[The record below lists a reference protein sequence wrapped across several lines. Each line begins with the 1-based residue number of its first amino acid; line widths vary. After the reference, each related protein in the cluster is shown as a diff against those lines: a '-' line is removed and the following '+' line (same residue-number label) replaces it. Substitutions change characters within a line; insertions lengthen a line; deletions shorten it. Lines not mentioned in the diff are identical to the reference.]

1 VAAAAGKL
9 EYTADMSGHSRAH
22 VLAPRILPAA
32 LLHSTLRA
40 LLHATLCATLLAGR
54 AEAQPKPATAAD
66 SFSIPAGTI
75 LPIELRSTLSPEKSK
90 PGQAISGRIMQDVPL
105 PAGARIKAGSKVF
118 GRVLA
123 ITPASAGVPPSISL
137 QFDQLVLA
145 GQTISIA
152 TDLRAIAGFVR
163 IEEAQIPT
171 TSGGEGEVYRWLPT
185 SQIGG
190 DVVYGADAPV
200 GSAENADD
208 IVGRSVHG
216 GVLVQV
222 RAKPGA
228 ACRGSIAGNPAP
240 QALWVFSAD
249 ACGVYGINHLVIAH
263 AGRSAPAGVIV
274 LASNAGKLKI
284 PGGTGMLLRVNAPAE
299 N

>member
-171 TSGGEGEVYRWLPT
+171 SGGEGEVYRWLPT

>member
-1 VAAAAGKL
+1 
-9 EYTADMSGHSRAH
+9 
-22 VLAPRILPAA
+22 
-32 LLHSTLRA
+32 
-40 LLHATLCATLLAGR
+40 
-54 AEAQPKPATAAD
+54 
-66 SFSIPAGTI
+66 
-75 LPIELRSTLSPEKSK
+75 
-90 PGQAISGRIMQDVPL
+90 
-105 PAGARIKAGSKVF
+105 
-118 GRVLA
+118 
-123 ITPASAGVPPSISL
+123 VPPSISL
-137 QFDQLVLA
+137 QFDRLAIA

-152 TDLRAIAGFVR
+152 TNLRAIAGFVR

-185 SQIGG
+185 TQIGG
-190 DVVYGADAPV
+190 DAVYGANAPV
-200 GSAENADD
+200 GSAENAED
-208 IVGRSVHG
+208 IVGRSVDG
-216 GVLVQV
+216 GVLVEV
-222 RAKPGA
+222 RANPGA
-228 ACRGSIAGNPAP
+228 ACRGSVAGNDAP

>member
-1 VAAAAGKL
+1 
-9 EYTADMSGHSRAH
+9 MSGHSRAH

-171 TSGGEGEVYRWLPT
+171 SGGEGEVYRWLPT

>member
-1 VAAAAGKL
+1 
-9 EYTADMSGHSRAH
+9 
-22 VLAPRILPAA
+22 
-32 LLHSTLRA
+32 
-40 LLHATLCATLLAGR
+40 
-54 AEAQPKPATAAD
+54 
-66 SFSIPAGTI
+66 
-75 LPIELRSTLSPEKSK
+75 
-90 PGQAISGRIMQDVPL
+90 MQDVPL

>member
-1 VAAAAGKL
+1 
-9 EYTADMSGHSRAH
+9 
-22 VLAPRILPAA
+22 
-32 LLHSTLRA
+32 
-40 LLHATLCATLLAGR
+40 
-54 AEAQPKPATAAD
+54 
-66 SFSIPAGTI
+66 
-75 LPIELRSTLSPEKSK
+75 
-90 PGQAISGRIMQDVPL
+90 MQDVPL

-137 QFDQLVLA
+137 QFDRLAIA

-152 TDLRAIAGFVR
+152 TNLRAIAGFVR

-185 SQIGG
+185 AQIGG
-190 DVVYGADAPV
+190 DVVYGANAPV
-200 GSAENADD
+200 GSAENAED
-208 IVGRSVHG
+208 IVGRSVDG
-216 GVLVQV
+216 GVLVEV
-222 RAKPGA
+222 RAKPGT
-228 ACRGSIAGNPAP
+228 ACRGSVAGNDAP

-263 AGRSAPAGVIV
+263 AGRTAPAGVIV

>member
-1 VAAAAGKL
+1 
-9 EYTADMSGHSRAH
+9 
-22 VLAPRILPAA
+22 
-32 LLHSTLRA
+32 
-40 LLHATLCATLLAGR
+40 
-54 AEAQPKPATAAD
+54 
-66 SFSIPAGTI
+66 
-75 LPIELRSTLSPEKSK
+75 
-90 PGQAISGRIMQDVPL
+90 
-105 PAGARIKAGSKVF
+105 
-118 GRVLA
+118 
-123 ITPASAGVPPSISL
+123 
-137 QFDQLVLA
+137 
-145 GQTISIA
+145 
-152 TDLRAIAGFVR
+152 
-163 IEEAQIPT
+163 
-171 TSGGEGEVYRWLPT
+171 
-185 SQIGG
+185 
-190 DVVYGADAPV
+190 V

-284 PGGTGMLLRVNAPAE
+284 PGGTGMLLRVNAPTE

>member
-1 VAAAAGKL
+1 
-9 EYTADMSGHSRAH
+9 MSGHSRAH
-22 VLAPRILPAA
+22 VLAPRILPVA
-32 LLHSTLRA
+32 LLHPTLHA
-40 LLHATLCATLLAGR
+40 LLHATLLATLCATLLGGR
-54 AEAQPKPATAAD
+54 AQAQPKPATAAD
-66 SFSIPAGTI
+66 PAGRFSIPAGTI

-137 QFDQLVLA
+137 QFDQLVIA

-152 TDLRAIAGFVR
+152 TNLRAIAGFVR

-185 SQIGG
+185 AQIGG
-190 DVVYGADAPV
+190 DVVYGANAPV
-200 GSAENADD
+200 GSAENAED
-208 IVGRSVHG
+208 IVGRSVDG

-228 ACRGSIAGNPAP
+228 ACRGSIAGNDAP